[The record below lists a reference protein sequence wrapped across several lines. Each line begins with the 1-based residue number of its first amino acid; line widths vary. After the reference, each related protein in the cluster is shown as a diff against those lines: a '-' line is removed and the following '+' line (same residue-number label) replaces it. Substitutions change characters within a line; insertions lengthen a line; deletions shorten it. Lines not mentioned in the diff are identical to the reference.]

1 MDGSAPIAKMPKTA
15 KERGKIAPAKLAH
28 VVLRT
33 PPERTQMMLDWYK
46 VVLEGEAMYEAG
58 FGGFITYDDE
68 HHRIAVLGFPGIKEH
83 IDGYAGLHHVAFTY
97 GSLGDLVHTYDR
109 LKGEGILP
117 EFIENLENIPIAEES
132 SLININQQLDE
143 SLETIFAS
151 DLANESD
158 LSSTTNEPFE
168 PDTLDIYISSD
179 SWIEIFDVN
188 EQKIYF
194 DLARTGD
201 QLSLNGTAPFDVI
214 LGFAQGV
221 TIELNGQPFD
231 QSPYTRGGVA
241 RFKLEE

>member
-1 MDGSAPIAKMPKTA
+1 VIAWWQSNFIIKNQPDSEPAQTQVLDIQTPEPSLDEISNETNASFSSLPINFP
-15 KERGKIAPAKLAH
+15 EVISSPA
-28 VVLRT
+28 
-33 PPERTQMMLDWYK
+33 EY
-46 VVLEGEAMYEAG
+46 
-58 FGGFITYDDE
+58 I
-68 HHRIAVLGFPGIKEH
+68 
-83 IDGYAGLHHVAFTY
+83 IDGTAVDA
-97 GSLGDLVHTYDR
+97 D
-109 LKGEGILP
+109 EGILP